1 MEISKST
8 ISTNNKLLTVLVYFK
23 IEPQYQMEQLKLIKG
38 FVEKAVKKQNG
49 FISAN
54 FHTSLDGTRI
64 ANYAQWRS
72 EKDYNGGFSN
82 PDVDAASKDV
92 FKYAQGEAR
101 YYDLVYS
108 NKDAEIRENSNI
120 ATVINYFSTTPQNQ
134 QKMIDAW
141 IDFVENYVK
150 KLPGFIS
157 ANLHR
162 SRDGTRVFNYA
173 QWERK
178 EDVESMLNNPK
189 AKKSIDAI
197 NKITEPDW
205 HLYSVPYVARQ

>member
-1 MEISKST
+1 
-8 ISTNNKLLTVLVYFK
+8 
-23 IEPQYQMEQLKLIKG
+23 MEQLKLIKG

-72 EKDYNGGFSN
+72 EKDYNDGFSN
-82 PDVDAASKDV
+82 PDVDAASQDV

-108 NKDAEIRENSNI
+108 NKDTEIKENSNT
-120 ATVINYFSTTPQNQ
+120 ATVINYFSTTPHNQ

-173 QWERK
+173 QWKRK
-178 EDVESMLNNPK
+178 EDVESMMSNTK
-189 AKKSIDAI
+189 AKKSIDVI
-197 NKITEPDW
+197 DKIAKPDW
-205 HLYSVPYVARQ
+205 HLYSVPYIARQ